1 LLRGGRRRRLVLV
14 LVKSLQ
20 ALGDVESQI
29 NQQLVRVGLNGVFPE
44 QNVRSEILNSLVDD
58 VKIGR
63 LRRRT
68 SRLRSQRK

>member
-1 LLRGGRRRRLVLV
+1 MVLV

>member
-1 LLRGGRRRRLVLV
+1 LVLV

-29 NQQLVRVGLNGVFPE
+29 NQQLVRVGLNGVFPK

-58 VKIGR
+58 VKIDR

>member
-1 LLRGGRRRRLVLV
+1 LVLV